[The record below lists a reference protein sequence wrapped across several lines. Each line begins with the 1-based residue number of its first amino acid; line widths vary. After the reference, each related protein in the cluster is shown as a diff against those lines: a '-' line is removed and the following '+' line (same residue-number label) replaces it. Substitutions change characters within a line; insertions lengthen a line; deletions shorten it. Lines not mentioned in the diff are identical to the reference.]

1 MIPRY
6 QLQCEMPDLIF
17 PFGIDV
23 RDTGSNESVAASFG
37 RPPVMHQTEGAIV
50 FLREKDSTK
59 QNRLGKQMTIK
70 KKKKT
75 HQDIL

>member
-50 FLREKDSTK
+50 FLRRKIALSRTDWE
-59 QNRLGKQMTIK
+59 NR
-70 KKKKT
+70 
-75 HQDIL
+75 